1 LGNDP
6 APAPVPARLMSDK
19 PRWEVEGRGWPHGG
33 HSRFVEAGGVRW
45 HVQGWG
51 QGPVALL
58 LHGAGAAT
66 HSWRG
71 LAPALAER
79 FTILAPDLPG
89 HGFTSTPRGPLSLD
103 RMAAQTRAL
112 VTSLNVDVDL
122 IVGHSAGAALGL
134 RLAIDGPPPT
144 AVVAINGALRPF
156 AGPFAPVARGLAL
169 GLFANPLA
177 VAAFAHGAGDMRRV
191 ERLIGGTGSRLDAQ
205 GLDLY
210 RRLFRTRGHVAAT
223 LGMMGAWDVE
233 PLLRDL
239 PGLKSRL
246 VLVAGA
252 RDAAVPPEVSREVAS
267 SVPGADLVVL
277 EGLGHL
283 AHEEAPDRVADVI
296 LEQARALNLIGDAT
310 S

>member
-6 APAPVPARLMSDK
+6 ARGPVPSRLMSDK
-19 PRWEVEGRGWPHGG
+19 PRWEVEGRGWPHAE

-45 HVQGWG
+45 HVQTWG

-71 LAPALAER
+71 LAPLLAER

-89 HGFTSTPRGPLSLD
+89 HGFSSTPRGPLSLD

-112 VTSLNVDVDL
+112 LGVLGTQADV

-134 RLAIDGPPPT
+134 RLALDGPQSA
-144 AVVAINGALRPF
+144 AVVTINGALRPF

-239 PGLKSRL
+239 PRLRSRL
-246 VLVAGA
+246 ILIAGA
-252 RDAAVPPEVSREVAS
+252 RDTAVPPEVSREIAS
-267 SVPGADLVVL
+267 SVADADLVVL

-283 AHEEAPDRVADVI
+283 AHEEAPERVAEVV
-296 LEQARALNLIGDAT
+296 LERSRMLGLIEGG
-310 S
+310 SS

>member
-1 LGNDP
+1 LGNEP
-6 APAPVPARLMSDK
+6 ARASVPFRLMSDK
-19 PRWEVEGRGWPHGG
+19 PRWEIEGRGWPHAEY
-33 HSRFVEAGGVRW
+33 SRFIEVGGVRW
-45 HVQGWG
+45 HVQRRGE
-51 QGPVALL
+51 GPVALL

-71 LAPALAER
+71 LAPALAGR
-79 FTILAPDLPG
+79 FTIVAPDLPG
-89 HGFTSTPRGPLSLD
+89 HGFSSTPRGPLSLD
-103 RMAAQTRAL
+103 RMTAQVLAL
-112 VTSLNVDVDL
+112 LKTLNLHVDL
-122 IVGHSAGAALGL
+122 VVGHSAGAALGL
-134 RLAIDGPPPT
+134 RLAIDGPPPA

-191 ERLIGGTGSRLDAQ
+191 ERLIGGTGSRLDAE

-239 PGLKSRL
+239 PGLRSRL
-246 VLVAGA
+246 VLIAA
-252 RDAAVPPEVSREVAS
+252 SRDAAVPPGVSREVAS

-283 AHEEAPDRVADVI
+283 AHEEAPERVAEVV
-296 LEQARALNLIGDAT
+296 LERSRMLGLIEAG
-310 S
+310 SS

>member
-1 LGNDP
+1 
-6 APAPVPARLMSDK
+6 MFDK
-19 PRWEVEGRGWPHGG
+19 PRWEVEGRGWPHAE

-45 HVQGWG
+45 HVQTWG
-51 QGPVALL
+51 EGPVALL

-71 LAPALAER
+71 LAPALARR
-79 FTILAPDLPG
+79 FTIVAPDLPG
-89 HGFTSTPRGPLSLD
+89 HGFSSTPRGPLSLD
-103 RMAAQTRAL
+103 RMAAQMQAL
-112 VTSLNVDVDL
+112 LKALNLQVDL
-122 IVGHSAGAALGL
+122 VVGHSAGAALGL
-134 RLAIDGPPPT
+134 RLALDHPPPA

-177 VAAFAHGAGDMRRV
+177 VAAFAHGARDMRRV
-191 ERLIGGTGSRLDAQ
+191 ERLIGGMGSRLDAE

-246 VLVAGA
+246 MLIVGA
-252 RDAAVPPEVSREVAS
+252 RDTAVPPEVSRDVAS

-283 AHEEAPDRVADVI
+283 AHEEAPERVGQVV
-296 LEQARALNLIGDAT
+296 LERAQMLGLIEGG
-310 S
+310 SS